1 MKMHHIG
8 IACNNIEKAIEDFKK
23 YHNIIWKSDIE
34 TDHLQNAKVCMVK
47 TDLGLDFEFISG
59 EQVAR
64 IVKKGISY
72 YHVCYEV
79 ENLES
84 TVEELLAKGGIMIS
98 EPKPAILFN
107 NKRVAFL
114 YVSYGMI
121 ELVEQ

>member
-1 MKMHHIG
+1 MHHIG
-8 IACNNIEKAIEDFKK
+8 VACNNIKQAIEEFEKF
-23 YHNIIWKSDIE
+23 HNIFWKSDIT
-34 TDHLQNAKVCMVK
+34 TDHLQNAEVCMVK

-64 IVKKGISY
+64 IVKKGITY

-79 ENLES
+79 ESLEAQ
-84 TVEELLAKGGIMIS
+84 VKELLQKGAIIIS

-114 YVSYGMI
+114 YLPYGLI

>member
-8 IACNNIEKAIEDFKK
+8 VACQDIEEAIEAFSKF
-23 YHNIIWKSDIE
+23 HNIIWKTDIV
-34 TDHLQNAKVCMVK
+34 TDHLQNAKVCLIK
-47 TDLGLDFEFISG
+47 TDIGLDFEFISG

-84 TVEELLAKGGIMIS
+84 KIEEYISKGAVLIS

-107 NKRVAFL
+107 NKRVSFL
-114 YVSYGMI
+114 YLSYGLV

>member
-8 IACNNIEKAIEDFKK
+8 VACQDIEEAIEAFSKF
-23 YHNIIWKSDIE
+23 HNIIRKTDIV
-34 TDHLQNAKVCMVK
+34 TDHLQNAKVCLVK
-47 TDLGLDFEFISG
+47 TDIGLDFEFISG

-79 ENLES
+79 DNLES
-84 TVEELLAKGGIMIS
+84 KIEEYISKGAVIIS

-107 NKRVAFL
+107 NKRVSFL
-114 YVSYGMI
+114 YLSYGLI